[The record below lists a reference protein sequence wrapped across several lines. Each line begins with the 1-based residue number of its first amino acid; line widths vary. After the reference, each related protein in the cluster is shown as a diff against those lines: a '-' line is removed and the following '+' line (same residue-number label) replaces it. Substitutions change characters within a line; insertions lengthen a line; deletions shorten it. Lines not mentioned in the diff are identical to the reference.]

1 MVHIETQEVKVLRS
15 NQKNAKMGPG
25 CRHSFRVVRGC
36 GWRVWGLQPFTTYS
50 RPSFGAEGDN
60 AWRYLGKRVYF
71 CVVGAF
77 LLRVRGAICFCWG
90 CAACFFLLRVSF
102 AVGAPGGGQRVTK
115 TPKNPEP

>member
-50 RPSFGAEGDN
+50 RPSFGAEGTMPGDTSVSVSIFVL
-60 AWRYLGKRVYF
+60 WVLF
-71 CVVGAF
+71 CCV
-77 LLRVRGAICFCWG
+77 
-90 CAACFFLLRVSF
+90 CAAQFVFAGGARRVFFAAGVFCCGCSGRRAAS
-102 AVGAPGGGQRVTK
+102 K